1 MHRGVLAAMYDVSVA
16 GEGVVASRF
25 MRPREDNRWVVVCGC
40 TTRKRVV
47 VPAVRPMLI
56 KERVRR
62 CEI

>member
-1 MHRGVLAAMYDVSVA
+1 MYDVSVA